1 MVGAVPFFLLALA
14 LAADPAPVE
23 PTTASPPVAEAP
35 VAAAARP
42 VEPAT
47 FLEPIAAGPLEGSRH
62 ALSLGYDAVTFSSK
76 VPSQYTF
83 QSWTLGYSGS
93 WGRQGL
99 FTRLTATWP
108 WWASQDGKSVALG
121 DYYTSRYGLDALVGW
136 QWRRSWR
143 GAEAEAGPGLH
154 LNLLKLAGGPA
165 YQSFSAAQLGVGGQA
180 TLRWPSGWRL
190 GGSLVDL
197 GVTAGLA
204 LDVWDPLRDNDLRL
218 GLAFNVA
225 LQATLGRR

>member
-1 MVGAVPFFLLALA
+1 MVTAVPCLLLALA
-14 LAADPAPVE
+14 LAANPTPVE
-23 PTTASPPVAEAP
+23 ATTASPPVAKAP
-35 VAAAARP
+35 ATAAARP
-42 VEPAT
+42 IEPAPA
-47 FLEPIAAGPLEGSRH
+47 LEPTAADPLEGSRH

-108 WWASQDGKSVALG
+108 WWASQDGKTVTLG
-121 DYYTSRYGLDALVGW
+121 DYYASRYGLDALLGW
-136 QWRRSWR
+136 QWRRTWS

-180 TLRWPSGWRL
+180 TLRWPTGWRL

-204 LDVWDPLRDNDLRL
+204 LDVWDPHRDNDLRV